1 MQVTRVW
8 SLGGGHVLEKGLAN
22 HSSILAWRIPWTEE
36 PGGLQSLFC
45 MPTAESS
52 IRCYC
57 MLLPVSFSVHLVL
70 YRQNI
75 LLKCNFD
82 HVSTFKSL
90 LSRKDFY
97 LHFVPRAV
105 HTCVTMNNTELYS
118 FFTDIFIQQTTIQWQ
133 LCASW
138 LYVLTRKCLNSFT
151 WQL

>member
-8 SLGGGHVLEKGLAN
+8 SLGGGDVLEKGLAN
-22 HSSILAWRIPWTEE
+22 HSSILAWRIPWREE

-45 MPTAESS
+45 MPTAVSS

-105 HTCVTMNNTELYS
+105 HTCVTRNNTELYS
-118 FFTDIFIQQTTIQWQ
+118 FFTDMFIQQTTIQWQ
-133 LCASW
+133 LCASIM
-138 LYVLTRKCLNSFT
+138 LCLCLSLLSCVT
-151 WQL
+151 